1 MPKRR
6 SDVAIIT
13 SARAFLREAEPH
25 QDQMVNLGL
34 PSTCLTELRATTDAF
49 DEALKEAR
57 AGRSGVAAAQAAIR
71 TALADGLNAARLLDI
86 VVPNSIGD
94 DAVSL
99 AAWHRDRKVIEGR
112 ARGRSSSD
120 APSAD
125 LQPGEPPVAVTSTD
139 TTVQPLAKAS

>member
-13 SARAFLREAEPH
+13 TARAFLREAEPH
-25 QDQMVNLGL
+25 QDQLVNLGL
-34 PSTCLTELRATTDAF
+34 SSTCLTELRATTDAF

-57 AGRSGVAAAQAAIR
+57 AGRSGVAAAQAGIT
-71 TALADGLNAARLLDI
+71 TALVDGLNAARLLDI
-86 VVPNSIGD
+86 VVPNSID

-99 AAWHRDRKVIEGR
+99 AAWHRDRKVIEGK

-125 LQPGEPPVAVTSTD
+125 LQPGEPPVAVTPTD

>member
-25 QDQMVNLGL
+25 QDQLVNLGL

-86 VVPNSIGD
+86 VVPNSID

-99 AAWHRDRKVIEGR
+99 AAWHRDRKVIEGK

-125 LQPGEPPVAVTSTD
+125 LQPGEPPVAVTPTD